1 MTCQKLKIKIKEAIV
16 LLITLLLPFSV
27 SAADLKDVVDNL
39 QMRYDKIKEF
49 QADFSQE
56 AVFKISQMTEKGT
69 GKVYIKKPDMM
80 RWDYI
85 KPRRQTI
92 IINKRDILIYLPDE
106 KQVMKDKLPAGGVT
120 PTTFISDVTR
130 MRDDFNIL
138 LLQDK
143 KDSDSGLYNLMLTP
157 KKEGMNIKKVILD
170 VSEKDYLIL
179 KLTITDLQDNV
190 TTISFSNMKANAGV
204 KDGLFAFK
212 IPKGVEVIERQKA
225 K

>member
-1 MTCQKLKIKIKEAIV
+1 MQKLKIKIKEAIV

-27 SAADLKDVVDNL
+27 SAAELKDVVDNL

-56 AVFKISQMTEKGT
+56 AVFKISQMAEKGT

-138 LLQDK
+138 LHK
-143 KDSDSGLYNLMLTP
+143 RNAGSGMHNLSLTP
-157 KKEGMNIKKVILD
+157 KKEGMNIKKVMLD
-170 VSEKDYLIL
+170 VSENDYLIL

-204 KDGLFAFK
+204 EDGLFAFK

>member
-1 MTCQKLKIKIKEAIV
+1 MTYYYHRIFF
-16 LLITLLLPFSV
+16 LLITILLLPVNLF
-27 SAADLKDVVDNL
+27 AIELDEVVKNL
-39 QMRYDKIKEF
+39 QARYDEIKEF

-138 LLQDK
+138 LIQNK
-143 KDSDSGLYNLMLTP
+143 RNAGSGMHNLSLTP
-157 KKEGMNIKKVILD
+157 KKEGMNIKKVMLD

-179 KLTITDLQDNV
+179 KLTITDIQDNV

-212 IPKGVEVIERQKA
+212 IPKGVEVIERQK